1 MAIKVNL
8 SFKENSIDDVIN
20 FTSEKNSIRSEL
32 PYDIDGIVIKLNEC
46 IQHNY
51 LKQMKTVFAATCFQ
65 TAFFIQFL
73 VDDQIPLCCE

>member
-1 MAIKVNL
+1 MM
-8 SFKENSIDDVIN
+8 SQFPFFSVIFSLKFLLWHMFLIHSN
-20 FTSEKNSIRSEL
+20 NN
-32 PYDIDGIVIKLNEC
+32 IVIKLNEC
-46 IQHNY
+46 IQLNY

>member
-1 MAIKVNL
+1 MQEK
-8 SFKENSIDDVIN
+8 KENSQKKPSN
-20 FTSEKNSIRSEL
+20 NN
-32 PYDIDGIVIKLNEC
+32 IVIKLNEC